1 MTQIKIFQNKI
12 GCQWGDNAHTR
23 QEWGSKANKEKDKGN
38 AKEKETM
45 TLLRPQRVQEHTV
58 LWQQSNIIGP
68 KQKKLLASPEPR
80 SSCTKMLRGFLI
92 NVRFYA
98 DGLMS
103 SRGQA
108 GSPLQLNWLLFSQ
121 AHFLRVKGHNLDLF
135 PRGASFFLID
145 HVFPVRYHKVLLCYI
160 SILFHLSEESGSNR
174 VLMAFIQVRDVLAIH
189 QEIFLYD

>member
-1 MTQIKIFQNKI
+1 MSVR
-12 GCQWGDNAHTR
+12 R
-23 QEWGSKANKEKDKGN
+23 QCTHKARMGKQSKQGKGQCSGN

-45 TLLRPQRVQEHTV
+45 TLLRPQRVREHTV

-135 PRGASFFLID
+135 PRGAFFFFNWSCI
-145 HVFPVRYHKVLLCYI
+145 PREISQSPTVLHFYFVSPLW
-160 SILFHLSEESGSNR
+160 GKW
-174 VLMAFIQVRDVLAIH
+174 Q
-189 QEIFLYD
+189 

>member
-1 MTQIKIFQNKI
+1 MSVR
-12 GCQWGDNAHTR
+12 R
-23 QEWGSKANKEKDKGN
+23 QCTHKARMGKQSKQGKGQCSGN

-45 TLLRPQRVQEHTV
+45 TLLRPQRVREHTV

-135 PRGASFFLID
+135 PRGAFFFLID